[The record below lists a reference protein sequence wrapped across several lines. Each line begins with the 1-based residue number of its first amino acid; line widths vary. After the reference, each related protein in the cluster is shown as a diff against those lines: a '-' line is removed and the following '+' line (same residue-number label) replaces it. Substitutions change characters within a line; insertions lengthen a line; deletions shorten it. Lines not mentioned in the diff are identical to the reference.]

1 MWIELVNGPNMV
13 RTLKNKTLLE
23 PILAAAVHLG
33 LAFGATSTLYAQEP
47 PKNLYLQDKSVVAA
61 EKFLNSI
68 RTLKAAFVQAS
79 SGGSYA
85 RGNIYIERPGQLRID
100 YDKPTNLQVYADGT
114 WLFYVDEDLKDISQ
128 VPLSATP
135 ASFLVRNRFSFSD
148 GLTIQKPDK
157 GNRTLRIQVAR
168 RGEEDSGSLT
178 LILNESA
185 DGFRGWT
192 VTDPQGVRTTVTLL
206 SPIIN
211 KPIAKEVFV
220 FTPPDWAF
228 PEDVQE

>member
-1 MWIELVNGPNMV
+1 MS
-13 RTLKNKTLLE
+13 
-23 PILAAAVHLG
+23 AAAVCLCMV
-33 LAFGATSTLYAQEP
+33 FGASSTLYAQKS
-47 PKNLYLQDKSVVAA
+47 PKSHYSENKSVVAA

-79 SGGSYA
+79 SSGSYA
-85 RGNIYIERPGQLRID
+85 QGNIYIERPGRLRID

-114 WLFYVDEDLKDISQ
+114 WLFYVDEELKDVSQ

-135 ASFLVRNRFSFSD
+135 ASFLVRDKFSFSD
-148 GLTIQKPDK
+148 GLTIQKLDK
-157 GNRTLRIQVAR
+157 RNRTIRIQVAR

-178 LILNESA
+178 LILNENVN
-185 DGFRGWT
+185 GFRGWT
-192 VTDPQGVRTTVTLL
+192 VTDPQGVKTTVTLL

-211 KPIAKEVFV
+211 KPVAKEVFV

-228 PEDVQE
+228 PRDVQE